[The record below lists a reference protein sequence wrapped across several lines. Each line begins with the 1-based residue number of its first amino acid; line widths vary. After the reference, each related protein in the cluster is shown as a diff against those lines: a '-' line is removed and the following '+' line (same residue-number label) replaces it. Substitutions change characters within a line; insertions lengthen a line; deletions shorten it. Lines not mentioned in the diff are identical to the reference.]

1 MAKKGRFDFCTEYRK
16 ETEFTLQKFSFMY
29 QNLSNILTKD
39 LSYIKRNLNQFELF
53 ENILSFLKKRT
64 GIPD

>member
-16 ETEFTLQKFSFMY
+16 ETEFTLQKFSFIY

-39 LSYIKRNLNQFELF
+39 LSYIKRNLN
-53 ENILSFLKKRT
+53 
-64 GIPD
+64 